1 MYLSVSVCLCATFF
15 DSQLILHFL
24 LSHSCHLYSLLCGL
38 HHTTTW
44 RTFTSTTCCK
54 YYSATYG
61 LENDVVCSSPMFVD
75 VEITSE
81 RARER
86 GRERGRER
94 EREREAAREGE
105 RERDRERQKETQ
117 RDKKRH
123 REQES
128 ERASERERMTET
140 KTTCAPFACVLCH
153 GTAAPSGKA
162 CRGSTRA

>member
-1 MYLSVSVCLCATFF
+1 MQRFL

-61 LENDVVCSSPMFVD
+61 LEKRCCVLEPNVCRCRD
-75 VEITSE
+75 NEREGTRE
-81 RARER
+81 RAGARA
-86 GRERGRER
+86 RER
-94 EREREAAREGE
+94 ERERGSERGRE